1 MADEIGKLISS
12 NAISGLIN
20 KIKTNDNNTLN
31 SAKEYSNSLASN
43 YATAAQGNKAD
54 SALQSS
60 DITTGDNNGTIKVKG
75 TNISVKGLKSAA
87 YTDSNSYDF
96 AGAAAGAESR
106 AKAYADSLAV
116 NYDSA
121 GAAAGAES
129 RAKAYADSLAINY
142 DSAGAAAAVQ
152 AASEP
157 KKIVG
162 VIKIGPPASSTT
174 QISNI
179 TKYYANLSN
188 AQSNKNAISFDG
200 DFIHKTIIIS
210 PATDTDW
217 ILWRDSG
224 IRCSDQTSN
233 TINTGDSTVTIG
245 SLTFTAEENFSTTTP
260 TYANIIILN

>member
-96 AGAAAGAESR
+96 
-106 AKAYADSLAV
+106 
-116 NYDSA
+116 A